1 MYRAPGQG
9 AKRFAASDSR
19 YAIRN
24 MSVTV
29 IIGSQWGDEGKGK
42 AIDYFARDAD
52 FVARYNGGNNAG
64 HTVINDLGTFKIHLV
79 PSGIFYPHTI
89 NLMGNGMVIDP
100 QVLID
105 EMKMVRDA
113 GVDFEKRLHIAQ
125 RAHLIMPYHKLL
137 DGLYEEAK
145 GAGATGTTRR
155 GIGPAFADKISY
167 NGLRWADF
175 VGKTFDERLQVQ
187 IGLKNKII
195 VALGG
200 DALDY
205 ENVREEYWNYYEQLK
220 PYITE
225 LAPIVQKGL
234 AQNKKF
240 LLEQAMGSLLDT
252 DWGVYPYVTA
262 SSTLASAATTGLG
275 IPPRKISRIIGVTK
289 AYSTR
294 VGGGP
299 MPTEMADDHPAR
311 VQLGEIAATTGRV
324 RRAGWLDLVPVR
336 FTAQLNGTDGLFLTK
351 LDTLSG
357 IDELKICVGYKLD
370 GKPVEFS
377 TLESSGMAR
386 VEPVYRTVRG
396 WKQDIQ
402 GIRKFGDLPKN
413 AQGYVETIEKITAVP
428 VRFIGTGP
436 DRASVIKR

>member
-1 MYRAPGQG
+1 MP
-9 AKRFAASDSR
+9 
-19 YAIRN
+19 
-24 MSVTV
+24 VTV

-52 FVARYNGGNNAG
+52 YVARYNGGNNAG
-64 HTVINDLGTFKIHLV
+64 HTVINELGTFKIHLV
-79 PSGIFYPHTI
+79 PSGIFYPHTQC
-89 NLMGNGMVIDP
+89 LMGNGMVIDP
-100 QVLID
+100 QVLLD
-105 EMKMVRDA
+105 EMSVIREA

-167 NGLRWADF
+167 NGLRFADF

-195 VALGG
+195 MALGG
-200 DALDY
+200 YALDF
-205 ENVREEYWNYYEQLK
+205 EDVRETYWNYYEQLK
-220 PYITE
+220 PYIKE
-225 LAPIVQKGL
+225 LAPMVHKGL
-234 AQNKKF
+234 DKNKKF

-311 VQLGEIAATTGRV
+311 AQLGETAATTGRR
-324 RRAGWLDLVPVR
+324 RRAGWLDLVPVK
-336 FTAQLNGTDGLFLTK
+336 FTAQVNGTDALFLTK

-357 IDELKICVGYKLD
+357 IDEIKVCVGYKLD

-377 TLESSGMAR
+377 MLESTGMSN
-386 VEPVYRTVRG
+386 VEPVYRSLRG
-396 WKQDIQ
+396 WKQDISSV
-402 GIRKFGDLPKN
+402 RKFDDLPKN
-413 AQGYVETIEKITAVP
+413 ARRYIENIEKVTGVP
-428 VRFIGTGP
+428 VRYIGVGP
-436 DRASVIKR
+436 ERAAVIKR